1 MNILSI
7 NTWPVV
13 IDGPG
18 IYLCRNGTRAC
29 IHEIKPFLDPAGK
42 VDRREVTAFEAKG
55 AFERMYRGKMR
66 FRGLEGWHVSGRY
79 RGAKE
84 SQWDIV
90 SKELTMRYIC
100 IQCGAGGASA
110 FSEKNPPPSYNCHV
124 CPPPV
129 QPGTMWPAEH
139 AELLRSALAAYDR
152 ANSLAHS
159 RPLTLYLAD
168 CEVKV
173 QYRDDLMSF
182 THGEMQIRNPM
193 LSACG
198 RFAADPKDY
207 GFEGWASGGGCV
219 ALRKELDNGRYLL
232 LTHSDGIDLP
242 DATSDDLLGLYTQDG
257 DPLALIRVGDIPFSE

>member
-1 MNILSI
+1 
-7 NTWPVV
+7 
-13 IDGPG
+13 
-18 IYLCRNGTRAC
+18 
-29 IHEIKPFLDPAGK
+29 
-42 VDRREVTAFEAKG
+42 
-55 AFERMYRGKMR
+55 
-66 FRGLEGWHVSGRY
+66 
-79 RGAKE
+79 
-84 SQWDIV
+84 
-90 SKELTMRYIC
+90 MRYIC
-100 IQCGAGGASA
+100 ILCGAAGASA
-110 FSEKNPPPSYNCHV
+110 HKDPHPPHDYNCHE
-124 CPPPV
+124 CP
-129 QPGTMWPAEH
+129 GEHTMWPAEH
-139 AELLRSALAAYDR
+139 ASSYRSMADAYMR
-152 ANSLAHS
+152 ANTLAYN

-257 DPLALIRVGDIPFSE
+257 DPLALIRVGDIPFEG

>member
-1 MNILSI
+1 
-7 NTWPVV
+7 
-13 IDGPG
+13 
-18 IYLCRNGTRAC
+18 
-29 IHEIKPFLDPAGK
+29 
-42 VDRREVTAFEAKG
+42 
-55 AFERMYRGKMR
+55 
-66 FRGLEGWHVSGRY
+66 
-79 RGAKE
+79 
-84 SQWDIV
+84 
-90 SKELTMRYIC
+90 MRYIC

-110 FSEKNPPPSYNCHV
+110 SDDKHPPTSYHCIQCGVTEAGENS
-124 CPPPV
+124 
-129 QPGTMWPAEH
+129 MWPEPQANLFR
-139 AELLRSALAAYDR
+139 ATFAAYNR
-152 ANSLAHS
+152 ANELAHS

-168 CEVKV
+168 GAEHKV
-173 QYRDDLMSF
+173 PYSDELMAF
-182 THGEMQIRNPM
+182 VHNDMQIRNPL